1 MYQNCCNK
9 CGSMSLHT
17 EEKGNNVG
25 LYCDDCGAWVKWL
38 GKDELRAFKYSKN
51 TNSDDA
57 FENDINNA
65 MKVFLL
71 KIPADNWSQDYA
83 MVVIAKDKENAEK
96 QARLASDD
104 FKRRKTIKVKEID
117 LNEDRCVLIANT
129 GA

>member
-17 EEKGNNVG
+17 EEKGNNIG

-38 GKDELRAFKYSKN
+38 GKDELRAFEYSKN

-57 FENDINNA
+57 SENDINNA

-104 FKRRKTIKVKEID
+104 FKRRKTIKVKEIN
-117 LNEDRCVLIANT
+117 LNEARCVLIANT

>member
-17 EEKGNNVG
+17 EEKGNNIG
-25 LYCDDCGAWVKWL
+25 LYCDDCGAWIKWL
-38 GKDELRAFKYSKN
+38 GKDELRAFKHSKN
-51 TNSDDA
+51 TNSDDES
-57 FENDINNA
+57 ENDINNV

-104 FKRRKTIKVKEID
+104 FKRRKTIKVKEIN